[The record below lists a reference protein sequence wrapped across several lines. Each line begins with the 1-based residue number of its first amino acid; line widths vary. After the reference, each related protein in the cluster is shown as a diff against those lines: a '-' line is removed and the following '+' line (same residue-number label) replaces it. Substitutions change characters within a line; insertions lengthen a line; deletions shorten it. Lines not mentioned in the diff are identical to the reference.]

1 MLASFAA
8 LSLATA
14 PAPPERASEQV
25 QWSAPAEC
33 PDEAE
38 VKARVDRILAEGGSG
53 RREDVRLQL
62 SVARAAKGFR
72 LTAELVAGDAP
83 SGRRIVEGASCDD
96 LAEAAVL
103 IAAIAIDPDLV
114 PPEPVEPVA
123 LPSEAPTEPPS
134 EVVPDPPEPA
144 PSEPAEPRPGEP
156 ASSDRSSPRAVD
168 PIATPRPPTDTI
180 VTPVVTVDFGL
191 GLGRLAAPVPM
202 AMGRAGAGVE
212 IGAFRGLARISAFG
226 PSRGEVDGSSAGG
239 LFGAVTGGIA
249 GCGRTPGPRFSFVG
263 CLATDLGVAFGRGE
277 NTIDTRTARS
287 LWWGIEAEAG
297 VELALGPR
305 FALALRGDGG
315 VMPVRTDFAVDGQGR
330 ACCVR
335 WGAGL
340 RLGVLGRF
348 GRPQR

>member
-53 RREDVRLQL
+53 RREAVRLQL
-62 SVARAAKGFR
+62 SVAREGEGFR
-72 LTAELVAGDAP
+72 LTAELALGDAP
-83 SGRRIVEGASCDD
+83 SGRRVVEGASCDD

-114 PPEPVEPVA
+114 PPEPVEPA
-123 LPSEAPTEPPS
+123 TPPSEAPAEPTPS
-134 EVVPDPPEPA
+134 EVVPEPPKPEPA
-144 PSEPAEPRPGEP
+144 PTEPTQPQPREPA
-156 ASSDRSSPRAVD
+156 PRAVD
-168 PIATPRPPTDTI
+168 PIATPRPPANAI
-180 VTPVVTVDFGL
+180 VTPVATVDFGL

-226 PSRGEVDGSSAGG
+226 PSRGEVEGFSTGG

-277 NTIDTRTARS
+277 NTTNTLTARS

-315 VMPVRTDFAVDGQGR
+315 VMPVRTDFTVDGQGR